1 MLNFQKKKSLTSS
14 AECTKNI
21 IKFMIF
27 QGAAAPVYGA
37 AALVFFMVFA
47 LSRHLHMN
55 VKYDKISKL

>member
-37 AALVFFMVFA
+37 AALVFYGFCLVKAFA
-47 LSRHLHMN
+47 
-55 VKYDKISKL
+55 YECEI